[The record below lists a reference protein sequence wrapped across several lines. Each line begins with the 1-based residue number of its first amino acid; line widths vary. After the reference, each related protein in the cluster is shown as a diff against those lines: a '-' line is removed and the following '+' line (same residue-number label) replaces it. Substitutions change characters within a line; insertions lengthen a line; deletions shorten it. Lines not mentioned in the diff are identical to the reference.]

1 MRLRKFINKLSD
13 LVTTAMLNPKDF
25 GDVEVISELIGQAYM
40 VNPAVAGGEFIVT
53 VDKNSGRYTVEV
65 PKPGHRAA
73 IIPNDAQQIAFVG
86 DEDVSAPFPPMTL
99 SRIAEFLD
107 YASCYGDYDENTPN
121 GTPASADAGHG
132 MNDYRRAAI
141 VLLKKVLGFLPQDT
155 KDAIVFPDHGYR
167 VGQLEIAL
175 REAADQLRYYRDQ
188 HRAKGTP
195 EAEDKARVNEALAD
209 RYYRLLGED
218 VHPEPV
224 DYALGLFPV
233 ADDRQSFS
241 YVIETF
247 IENGY
252 ERGVPA
258 SDMAGVLAEQAEQIM
273 GCASVTESP
282 VSDDSAVPGP
292 ETPAKLSSDPLDR
305 AAVVLLI
312 REKSKVARGRNLA
325 EIANTLDAL
334 ADEIAQHMEEQP
346 IDVARALREFYV
358 DCHARNV
365 KAGWWNDL
373 SNGEPKKRSVGELFM
388 LFVTEIAEAYD
399 AYARGNIADDKLPQY
414 PGLGVEIADLQIRL
428 GDFCG
433 ALLAGSIVEHSGTFN
448 PGDEMF
454 KEVAAIAARYE
465 AIRKTPE
472 AKGATEMGEPLEPM
486 DVAVMVID
494 KLAFNAQRADHKPE
508 NRMKEGGKQT

>member
-1 MRLRKFINKLSD
+1 MRLRKFSNKLSD
-13 LVTTAMLNPKDF
+13 LITTAMLNPKDF
-25 GDVEVISELIGQAYM
+25 GDVEVISALIGQAYM
-40 VNPAVAGGEFIVT
+40 VNPVVAGGEFIVT
-53 VDKNSGRYTVEV
+53 VDKDNGCYTVEV
-65 PKPGHRAA
+65 PKPGHRAVIGA
-73 IIPNDAQQIAFVG
+73 IT
-86 DEDVSAPFPPMTL
+86 APIESIDSFRL
-99 SRIAEFLD
+99 
-107 YASCYGDYDENTPN
+107 
-121 GTPASADAGHG
+121 
-132 MNDYRRAAI
+132 
-141 VLLKKVLGFLPQDT
+141 
-155 KDAIVFPDHGYR
+155 
-167 VGQLEIAL
+167 
-175 REAADQLRYYRDQ
+175 AADTL
-188 HRAKGTP
+188 
-195 EAEDKARVNEALAD
+195 V
-209 RYYRLLGED
+209 
-218 VHPEPV
+218 
-224 DYALGLFPV
+224 
-233 ADDRQSFS
+233 
-241 YVIETF
+241 
-247 IENGY
+247 ENGY
-252 ERGVPA
+252 ERGVEHDA
-258 SDMAGVLAEQAEQIM
+258 MMRAFAEQVLAIGRCHGWSEGVSIYAEGVGSDYSDRALLARGPRSLPADMPIP
-273 GCASVTESP
+273 ATESP
-282 VSDDSAVPGP
+282 VSDDSGVPGP

-399 AYARGNIADDKLPQY
+399 AYVRGNIADDKLPQY

-428 GDFCG
+428 GDFAG
-433 ALLAGSIVEHSGTFN
+433 ALMAGSIVEHSGTFN

-472 AKGATEMGEPLEPM
+472 AKGATEMGEPLEPQ
-486 DVAVMVID
+486 DVAVMVLD
-494 KLAFNAQRADHKPE
+494 KMAFNAQREDHKIE